1 MNSLPLD
8 FLKEL
13 AVNNDRD
20 WFNANK
26 STYEKAKK
34 IVEDFVQSLIL
45 ELSVFDKN
53 LQGLEAN
60 KTMFRIYR
68 DVRFSKNKLPYKTNM
83 GSYISPGGKKSQKAS
98 YYLHL
103 EPGSS
108 FLAGGSYR
116 PQSDNL
122 KKIRQEILYNTQE
135 YKDLLDSKPIK
146 KFFNEVWGEKLK
158 RPPIG
163 FPADF
168 PDIELLKNKD
178 FILIHEIPDDVVLS
192 DGFLNYAVNIF
203 KALKPYN
210 DFLNRSIA

>member
-13 AVNNDRD
+13 ALNNDRD

-26 STYEKAKK
+26 PTYEKAKK
-34 IVEDFVQSLIL
+34 VVEDFVQSLIF
-45 ELSVFDKN
+45 ELSVFDKS
-53 LQGLEAN
+53 LIGLEAK

-83 GSYISPGGKKSQKAS
+83 GSYISAGGKKSEKAS

-116 PQSDNL
+116 PQSENL
-122 KKIRQEILYNTQE
+122 KKIRQEILYNTKE
-135 YKDLLDSKPIK
+135 YKHLLDSNPIK
-146 KFFNEVWGEKLK
+146 KYFDGVRGEKLK

-168 PDIELLKNKD
+168 HDIELLKNKD
-178 FILIHEIPDDVVLS
+178 FIMVHEISDDIVFSDDFLS
-192 DGFLNYAVNIF
+192 YTVNVF
-203 KALKPYN
+203 KALKPFN
-210 DFLNRSIA
+210 DFLNRSIT

>member
-26 STYEKAKK
+26 PTYEKAKK
-34 IVEDFVQSLIL
+34 IVEDFVQSLIF
-45 ELSVFDKN
+45 ELSAFDKS
-53 LQGLEAN
+53 LQGLEAK

-68 DVRFSKNKLPYKTNM
+68 DVRFSKNKLPYKNNM
-83 GSYISPGGKKSQKAS
+83 GSYISPEGKKSEKAS

-108 FLAGGSYR
+108 FLAGGSYK

-135 YKDLLDSKPIK
+135 YKELLDSKEIK
-146 KFFNEVWGEKLK
+146 KFFGEVWGEKLK

-178 FILIHEIPDDVVLS
+178 FILIHEITDDIVLS
-192 DGFLNYAVNIF
+192 DYFLNYAVNIF

-210 DFLNRSIA
+210 DFLNRSMA

>member
-1 MNSLPLD
+1 MNSLPLE
-8 FLKEL
+8 FLNDL
-13 AVNNDRD
+13 VVNNDRD
-20 WFNANK
+20 WFSANK
-26 STYEKAKK
+26 PIYEKARK

-45 ELSVFDKN
+45 ELSVFDKS
-53 LQGLEAN
+53 LQGLEAK

-83 GSYISPGGKKSQKAS
+83 GSYISPGGKKSEKAS

-116 PQSDNL
+116 PSSDNL

-135 YKDLLDSKPIK
+135 YKDLLNSKLIK
-146 KFFNEVWGEKLK
+146 KYFDEVRGDKLK
-158 RPPIG
+158 RPPVG
-163 FPADF
+163 FPSDF
-168 PDIELLKNKD
+168 EDIELLKNKD
-178 FILIHEIPDDVVLS
+178 FIMVHEISDDIVLS
-192 DGFLNYAVNIF
+192 DDFLMYATKVF
-203 KALKPYN
+203 KALKPFN

>member
-1 MNSLPLD
+1 MDSLPLD

-13 AVNNDRD
+13 ALNNDRD
-20 WFNANK
+20 WFNNNK
-26 STYEKAKK
+26 PTYEKAKN
-34 IVEDFVQSLIL
+34 IVEDFVQSLIF
-45 ELSVFDKN
+45 ELSVFDKS
-53 LQGLEAN
+53 LHGLEAK

-68 DVRFSKNKLPYKTNM
+68 DVRFSKNRLPYKTNM
-83 GSYISPGGKKSQKAS
+83 GSYISPEGKKSEKAS

-146 KFFNEVWGEKLK
+146 MYFDGVRGEKLK

-178 FILIHEIPDDVVLS
+178 FILVHEINDDMVLS
-192 DGFLNYAVNIF
+192 NDFLSYTVKVF
-203 KALKPYN
+203 KALKPFN
-210 DFLNRSIA
+210 DFLNRSIT